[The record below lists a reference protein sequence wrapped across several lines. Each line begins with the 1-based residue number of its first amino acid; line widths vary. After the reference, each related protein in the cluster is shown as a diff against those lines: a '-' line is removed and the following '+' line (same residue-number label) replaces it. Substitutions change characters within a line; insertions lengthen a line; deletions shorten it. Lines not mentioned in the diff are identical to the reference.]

1 MTDWNARLDAALL
14 RIVKRIEARA
24 QVELGRKPSTAN
36 RSVGQLFAKRNPR
49 AHRRIAA

>member
-1 MTDWNARLDAALL
+1 MTDWNAKLDAALL

-36 RSVGQLFAKRNPR
+36 RSVGQLFGK
-49 AHRRIAA
+49 RRIDALARIAG